1 MHNKTPFS
9 NIFLS
14 PALALP
20 MNPLSSPEDHPTQRP
35 HAVALT
41 QGEHQP
47 VRLSQTDLSVSW
59 DQLLDLNNPSQFVI
73 GQLGQ
78 SLDGRVATPTGES
91 KYINGQA
98 GLLHLHRLRSMV
110 DAVVI
115 GVKTAEV
122 DDPLLTVRLLEG
134 AHPARVVID
143 PKGTLSPDAKVWLN
157 DGVRR
162 IVITEDGVE
171 PRCPQGV
178 EHVTIAWDGHHL
190 APSKILHCLSELG
203 LQRIL
208 IEGGPDTLARF
219 INAKCLQR
227 LHLIVAPIILGSGK
241 QGINLEAITSLSQ
254 AIFPQV
260 KYYALGDEILIDC
273 HFQSL

>member
-1 MHNKTPFS
+1 M
-9 NIFLS
+9 
-14 PALALP
+14 
-20 MNPLSSPEDHPTQRP
+20 SSPDDHPTQRP
-35 HAVALT
+35 RAVDLP
-41 QGEHQP
+41 QGEQQP
-47 VRLSQTDLSVSW
+47 ARLSPVDLSDSW
-59 DQLLDLNNPSQFVI
+59 DQLLELKNAHPFVI

-115 GVKTAEV
+115 GVKTAEM
-122 DDPLLTVRLLEG
+122 DDPLLTVRMLEG

-143 PKGTLSPDAKVWLN
+143 PKGTLSPDARVWLN

-162 IVITEDGVE
+162 IVITGEGVE
-171 PRCPQGV
+171 PQCPQGV
-178 EHVTIAWDGHHL
+178 EHMTIPTDDQHL
-190 APSKILHCLSELG
+190 APSKILHCLGELG

-227 LHLIVAPIILGSGK
+227 LHIIVAPIILGSGK

-254 AIFPQV
+254 AIFPKV
-260 KYYALGDEILIDC
+260 KFYALGDEILIDC
-273 HFQSL
+273 HFQTL